1 MDPKSFLHRLLHAFD
16 APEPAPL
23 PEPDEKLALGTL
35 LVRVAKSDLEYA
47 FAEISQ
53 IDKLLTRLFGLGPIE
68 AAKMRA
74 TCERLD
80 KEAPDT
86 EKFAQIIRQMVSFD
100 ARLDALEALWE
111 VVLVDGAIQSQ
122 EIDVISQVQTVLGL
136 SEEDSIEAKAKAMQQ
151 MG

>member
-151 MG
+151 M

>member
-35 LVRVAKSDLEYA
+35 LVRVAKSDLTYV

-53 IDKLLTRLFGLGPIE
+53 IDRLLTRLFGLGPIE

-80 KEAPDT
+80 KAAPATD
-86 EKFAQIIRQMVSFD
+86 KFAQIIRETVSLE

-111 VVLVDGAIQSQ
+111 VVLADGAVLSQ
-122 EIDVISQVQTVLGL
+122 EIEVISEVQRALGL
-136 SEEDSIEAKAKAMQQ
+136 SEEDSVAAKAKAAEQL
-151 MG
+151 G

>member
-1 MDPKSFLHRLLHAFD
+1 MDAKSLIHRLLHAFD

-23 PEPDEKLALGTL
+23 PVPDEKLALGTL

-53 IDKLLTRLFGLGPIE
+53 IDKLLTRLFGLGAIE

-74 TCERLD
+74 ICERLD
-80 KEAPDT
+80 KEAPET
-86 EKFAQIIRQMVSFD
+86 EKFAQIIREMVSLE

-111 VVLVDGAIQSQ
+111 VVLADGSVQSQ
-122 EIDVISQVQTVLGL
+122 EMTVISEVQLSLGL
-136 SEEDSIEAKAKAMQQ
+136 SEEDSIEAKAKAAAQL
-151 MG
+151 G